1 MDGSFIT
8 CVPSSMV
15 VKRSCACLVIGGASA
30 CCLLLTTAL
39 GQKVRATTMINEENI
54 LHEYET
60 WSLEGLLKTR
70 GHIEQARERL
80 AWQGRYHEV
89 ELAVIERL
97 LAEKQAQEHED
108 ARTGLA
114 KV

>member
-1 MDGSFIT
+1 
-8 CVPSSMV
+8 
-15 VKRSCACLVIGGASA
+15 
-30 CCLLLTTAL
+30 
-39 GQKVRATTMINEENI
+39 MINEENI

-108 ARTGLA
+108 ARTGLSGGEQRPTLGRIERSSFLHISRSQGCA
-114 KV
+114 GAREWFSRRP